1 VRRSVGKR
9 KREKKIDGG
18 GKKKRKCTR
27 SNLKK
32 CFPPKTAVRPH
43 ILWE

>member
-18 GKKKRKCTR
+18 GKKKGNAQDR
-27 SNLKK
+27 
-32 CFPPKTAVRPH
+32 
-43 ILWE
+43 I